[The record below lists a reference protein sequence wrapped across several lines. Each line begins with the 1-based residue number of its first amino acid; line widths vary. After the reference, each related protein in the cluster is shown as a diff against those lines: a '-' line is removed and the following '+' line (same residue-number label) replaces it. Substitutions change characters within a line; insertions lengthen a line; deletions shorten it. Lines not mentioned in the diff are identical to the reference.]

1 MTLYYYPEIRVRLK
15 AGFVREAIPAYAI
28 HGKRI
33 FPETA
38 RRCAGRRFEI
48 GQNQIWT
55 VGEPSLLNI
64 EIDRQS
70 SAG

>member
-1 MTLYYYPEIRVRLK
+1 VRLK

-38 RRCAGRRFEI
+38 AMYKKTI
-48 GQNQIWT
+48 
-55 VGEPSLLNI
+55 
-64 EIDRQS
+64 
-70 SAG
+70 

>member
-1 MTLYYYPEIRVRLK
+1 VRLK

-38 RRCAGRRFEI
+38 GRCARRRFEKVK
-48 GQNQIWT
+48 NQI
-55 VGEPSLLNI
+55 
-64 EIDRQS
+64 
-70 SAG
+70 